1 MGKVYGNAIIGED
14 PSNDLTQWLKTNT
27 YKNDF
32 IVADQVDKATKS
44 AERISLVDSRAIALE
59 AKQSIGFV
67 SATIRTIGTIKQMM
81 EQYLSLQG
89 SEKEAYGK
97 TELSFMDSE
106 TGVAGYKTVS
116 DIYEKYGAMNLGR
129 DYDAFAASQLQLTLD
144 FGNSGATEFNKNWYE
159 KLMRKTFPEGLKIG
173 IDMPNIKFDVNNID
187 KFDTQYNSLVLDKL
201 YTEIDKLS
209 DEEIKIMSGKSTR
222 EA

>member
-32 IVADQVDKATKS
+32 IVADQVEKATKS
-44 AERISLVDSRAIALE
+44 AKHISLVDSRAIALE

-97 TELSFMDSE
+97 TELSFMNSE
-106 TGVAGYKTVS
+106 TGAVEYKTIS
-116 DIYEKYGAMNLGR
+116 DLYTDYGAMNLGR

-159 KLMRKTFPEGLKIG
+159 KLMRSTGLEVDIPHEYKYFISELSKG
-173 IDMPNIKFDVNNID
+173 YKSLKFTS
-187 KFDTQYNSLVLDKL
+187 FD
-201 YTEIDKLS
+201 
-209 DEEIKIMSGKSTR
+209 IKILGEVLQGKKSPVHTDVLEKFR
-222 EA
+222 HVT